1 MDLTQ
6 LQYFKIIAETGSLT
20 KAAEILHISQPAMSS
35 MLKKFEEELDVELF
49 DRSPNRIQLNQTG
62 EIALIHVNSILR
74 NIEQMKSDLL
84 SHSQQNLSISIAFCD
99 PGIHWFCIPR
109 FPFAFPDTK
118 VIGDL
123 YEDEDEVKLLLGRNY
138 DIVVTS
144 AKVQHTNIQ
153 SIPFLSDRVYLS
165 VPATNKLINKE
176 SVSLR
181 ELPAQ
186 PLLIPNIGGYFLRQ
200 LEKIILKENPQVTL
214 VKNDFIITQQL
225 IRNTNFLATSSAL
238 AIELRNDGSHRKLI
252 PLNDPEQNLTYH
264 ISFLKSNKEK
274 IKQFL
279 MWVEN
284 LKNTNAIPEFDSF
297 RL

>member
-1 MDLTQ
+1 MDITQ

-20 KAAEILHISQPAMSS
+20 KAAEMLHISQPAMSS

-49 DRSPNRIQLNQTG
+49 DRSPNRIRLNQTG

-74 NIEQMKSDLL
+74 SVEQMKSDLL
-84 SHSQQNLSISIAFCD
+84 SHARQNLSISIAFCD

-109 FPFAFPDTK
+109 FPSAYPDIK

-123 YEDEDEVKLLLGRNY
+123 YENEDEVKLLLGRNY
-138 DIVVTS
+138 DIVITPD
-144 AKVQHTNIQ
+144 KVQHQNIQ
-153 SIPFLSDRVYLS
+153 SMPFLSDMVYLS
-165 VPATNKLINKE
+165 VPATNKLINMD

-186 PLLIPNIGGYFLRQ
+186 PLLVPNIGGYFLRQ
-200 LEKIILKENPQVTL
+200 LERIITAENPQVTL

-238 AIELRNDGSHRKLI
+238 ADELRNDGSHRTLI
-252 PLNDPEQNLTYH
+252 PLNDPEQNITYH
-264 ISFLKSNKEK
+264 ISFLKTNKEK
-274 IKQFL
+274 VEKFL
-279 MWVEN
+279 TWVED
-284 LKNTNAIPEFDSF
+284 LKNTRAIPESDSF
-297 RL
+297 NL